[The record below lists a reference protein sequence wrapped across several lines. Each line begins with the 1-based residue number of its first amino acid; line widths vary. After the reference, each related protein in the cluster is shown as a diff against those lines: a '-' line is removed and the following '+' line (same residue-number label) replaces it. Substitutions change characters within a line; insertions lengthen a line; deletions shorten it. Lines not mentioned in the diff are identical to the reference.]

1 MFCDK
6 CGTQLADTASFCNKC
21 GNAVK
26 RRVVQ
31 AEANSSVPKMN
42 SSVKSTK
49 KKTGKVIGVIIALLM
64 LIVIAIGAIIAVVA
78 MKSKPTIYGSW
89 SDSNGTV
96 TFSFKENGELRV
108 SGPYNILGAELFT
121 FTEDDG
127 KIRLSANDE
136 SVGIISLEMIYDLDG
151 DTMTVSVMGYTLT
164 LYRVE
169 DSDASGDM
177 LQDIVEDVM
186 DEVQIASLYGTWSD
200 STGTVS
206 FTFYENG
213 KLRIS
218 GLGDTLGVDAFIF
231 SEVDADTL
239 QLNADADNVLLGM
252 VSVHLDYEISGD
264 TMKVS
269 IADMHYQLVKQ
280 K

>member
-6 CGTQLADTASFCNKC
+6 CGAQLADTASFCNKC
-21 GNAVK
+21 GNTVK
-26 RRVVQ
+26 KRVLQ
-31 AEANSSVPKMN
+31 AETNYSASQMSTTT
-42 SSVKSTK
+42 KSAK
-49 KKTGKVIGVIIALLM
+49 KKGGVVGVIIAILL
-64 LIVIAIGAIIAVVA
+64 LVVIAVGAVVA
-78 MKSKPTIYGSW
+78 VFATKSKPTIYGSW
-89 SDSNGTV
+89 SDATGTI

-121 FTEDDG
+121 FTEDNG

-136 SVGIISLEMIYDLDG
+136 IVGIISLEMTYELDG

-186 DEVQIASLYGTWSD
+186 DEVQIVSLYGTWSD

-206 FTFYENG
+206 FTFYEDG
-213 KLRIS
+213 KMRIS
-218 GLGDTLGVDAFIF
+218 GLGDTLGVDVFTF

-239 QLNADADNVLLGM
+239 QLNADTDNVLLGM

-264 TMKVS
+264 TMTVS

-280 K
+280 N

>member
-6 CGTQLADTASFCNKC
+6 CGAQLADTASFCNKC
-21 GNAVK
+21 GNTVRK
-26 RRVVQ
+26 RVVQ
-31 AEANSSVPKMN
+31 VEANSSVPKMN

-49 KKTGKVIGVIIALLM
+49 KKTGKVIGIIIALLM

-89 SDSNGTV
+89 SDSTRTV
-96 TFSFKENGELRV
+96 TLSFKENGELRV
-108 SGPYNILGAELFT
+108 SGSYNILGAELFT

-177 LQDIVEDVM
+177 LQDIVEDIM
-186 DEVQIASLYGTWSD
+186 DEVQIVSLYGTWSD

-218 GLGDTLGVDAFIF
+218 GLDDTLGVDAFTF
-231 SEVDADTL
+231 LEVDADTL
-239 QLNADADNVLLGM
+239 QLNADVDNVLLGM

-264 TMKVS
+264 TMMVS

-280 K
+280 N